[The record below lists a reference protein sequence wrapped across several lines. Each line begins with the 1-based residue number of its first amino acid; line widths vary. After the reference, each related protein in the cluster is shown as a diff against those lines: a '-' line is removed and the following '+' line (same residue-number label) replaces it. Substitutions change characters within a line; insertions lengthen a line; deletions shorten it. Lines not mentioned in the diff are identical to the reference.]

1 VNNRRLYRSED
12 DRVIAGVCGGVADY
26 FNIDPVIV
34 RILWFLSFFF
44 TGSLTF
50 WAYVVMAIVVP
61 ICPDNWQPQSPW
73 APGGAP
79 IGGTGYPV
87 AGGDPAGAPSPVGY
101 AQPGDAPAADA
112 TTGSTPAGATA
123 PWQAGPGGGWSGD
136 WHDQRRQERWERRQE
151 RRAKRAERHE
161 AGDRTP
167 GIVFGLLLVL
177 VGGLLAWH
185 QVDPRFDIA
194 VTWPVAVIALGAI
207 LVVSSIRPGNRQG

>member
-1 VNNRRLYRSED
+1 MNNRRLYRSED
-12 DRVIAGVCGGVADY
+12 DRVIAGVCGGVAEY
-26 FNIDPVIV
+26 FDIDPVIV

-50 WAYVVMAIVVP
+50 WAYLIMAIVVP
-61 ICPDNWQPQSPW
+61 VDPGTWQPQSPW

-79 IGGTGYPV
+79 IGGGATAP
-87 AGGDPAGAPSPVGY
+87 AGDPTGGPSPAGFG
-101 AQPGDAPAADA
+101 QPGDAPAAD
-112 TTGSTPAGATA
+112 TTPGSAPAGASA

-151 RRAKRAERHE
+151 RRAERSERHE
-161 AGDRTP
+161 TGDRTP

-207 LVVSSIRPGNRQG
+207 LVISSIRPGNKQG